1 MLTLGFGIT
10 ILNVALPTI
19 AADLGATTA
28 DLQWMVNAYVLV
40 FAGLM
45 LSCGALGDRYGHRRS
60 DAGRPGPVAAG
71 SLLPGHFAAPN
82 WSGYRS
88 WT

>member
-1 MLTLGFGIT
+1 VLTIGFDIT

-19 AADLGATTA
+19 SADLGADTA

-45 LSCGALGDRYGHRRS
+45 LPCGALGDRYGHRRS
-60 DAGRPGPVAAG
+60 LLAGLA
-71 SLLPGHFAAPN
+71 LFAP
-82 WSGYRS
+82 
-88 WT
+88 